1 MVTFTE
7 LFICIHRRRN
17 GCGVLQK
24 DILVDP
30 RQVTS
35 VGSRDA
41 EALSQCTMFEVNS
54 SGNRLAFD
62 FRTVHR
68 RELIRVRRLS
78 TLQSHVDDTLTRIR
92 AEHAQSLRLVE
103 VENIVAHRERPF
115 YGADLVVTLAFHVQ
129 HKCKLALVRVER
141 LAPIAGR
148 VGIVALHVER
158 CHLHVRSITTISNS
172 TLRRNGEFTITSL
185 ADRRRRE
192 ISRWASQVLVLHWN
206 ISTISVRHHCVFAFR
221 CVGKVCQ

>member
-1 MVTFTE
+1 M
-7 LFICIHRRRN
+7 
-17 GCGVLQK
+17 
-24 DILVDP
+24 
-30 RQVTS
+30 
-35 VGSRDA
+35 
-41 EALSQCTMFEVNS
+41 
-54 SGNRLAFD
+54 
-62 FRTVHR
+62 
-68 RELIRVRRLS
+68 
-78 TLQSHVDDTLTRIR
+78 DDTLARIR
-92 AEHAQSLRLVE
+92 AEHTQGLRLVE

-158 CHLHVRSITTISNS
+158 RHFHVRSVATIGDSS
-172 TLRRNGEFTITSL
+172 FWCNGEFTITSV

-192 ISRWASQVLVLHWN
+192 VSRWASQVLVLHWN
-206 ISTISVRHHCVFAFR
+206 ISTIGVCHHCVFAFR

>member
-1 MVTFTE
+1 
-7 LFICIHRRRN
+7 
-17 GCGVLQK
+17 
-24 DILVDP
+24 
-30 RQVTS
+30 
-35 VGSRDA
+35 
-41 EALSQCTMFEVNS
+41 MFEVNS

-78 TLQSHVDDTLTRIR
+78 TLQCHVDDTLTRIR

-103 VENIVAHRERPF
+103 VENVVAHRERPF
-115 YGADLVVTLAFHVQ
+115 YGANLVVTLAFHVQ

-158 CHLHVRSITTISNS
+158 RHFHVRSVATIGDSS
-172 TLRRNGEFTITSL
+172 FRCNGEFTITSL

-192 ISRWASQVLVLHWN
+192 VSCRASKVFVLHWN
-206 ISTISVRHHCVFAFR
+206 ISTISVCHHCVFTFR